1 MAGISVQAPRVLAS
15 GRPSPVSPHLHLHL
29 HLAEIFASELI
40 DLAIG
45 PAPRDLRSARN
56 LSQLRQLRSVHLGFD
71 LRLVDP
77 GLGWHQRRVWSVAE
91 PLGVGV
97 VGGGEGG
104 LPVLVDGV
112 GGAEVD

>member
-1 MAGISVQAPRVLAS
+1 
-15 GRPSPVSPHLHLHL
+15 
-29 HLAEIFASELI
+29 
-40 DLAIG
+40 
-45 PAPRDLRSARN
+45 
-56 LSQLRQLRSVHLGFD
+56 LGFD

-97 VGGGEGG
+97 VGGGEGV